1 MGDPKKSRR
10 RWQGPRHP
18 WKKENLTSELNL
30 VGSYGLRNKRELW
43 LANSILRSYRN
54 QAGAILALPD
64 EARAV
69 KEKEIVKKLSNLGLL
84 AEDAI
89 LDSILDLSVEDI
101 VGRRLQSVVF
111 KNGMART
118 PHQARQLIVHGHICI
133 GGRRVT
139 APGYLVSRSEES
151 SMTCALPVAAAPESA
166 STSTSTSAPA
176 SSTSTSAPK
185 GA

>member
-18 WKKENLTSELNL
+18 WKKENLAAEINL

-43 LANSILRSYRN
+43 LASSILRSYRN

-64 EARAV
+64 EERAA
-69 KEKEIVKKLSNLGLL
+69 KEKEMVKKLSNLGLL
-84 AEDAI
+84 PEDAI
-89 LDSILDLSVEDI
+89 LDNILDLSVEDI

-111 KNGMART
+111 RNGMART

-139 APGYLVSRSEES
+139 APGYLVSKSEES
-151 SMTCALPVAAAPESA
+151 SMTCALAVAPAPEPASTST

-176 SSTSTSAPK
+176 STGKEA
-185 GA
+185 